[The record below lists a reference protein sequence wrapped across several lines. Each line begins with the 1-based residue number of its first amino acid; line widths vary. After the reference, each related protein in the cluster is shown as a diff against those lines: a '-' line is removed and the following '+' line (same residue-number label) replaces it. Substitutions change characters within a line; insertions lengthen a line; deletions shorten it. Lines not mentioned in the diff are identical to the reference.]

1 MNKEEIEE
9 LAFKDRKELANLNEL
24 DLLEI
29 IEFLQLDRKQWI
41 NQYSTTHNDY
51 IYLQQEKIKLENLL
65 DTILTYHL
73 FSDTC
78 PLEFGFEKDS
88 LQDKAQNV
96 FYEDDGEYCETNCD
110 ECYKK
115 CWIKF
120 FKRIMEL
127 KGEDNV

>member
-1 MNKEEIEE
+1 MIERDKEYYNQKISELYSVIENQE
-9 LAFKDRKELANLNEL
+9 KIIR
-24 DLLEI
+24 DLQE
-29 IEFLQLDRKQWI
+29 
-41 NQYSTTHNDY
+41 
-51 IYLQQEKIKLENLL
+51 EKIKLENLL

-88 LQDKAQNV
+88 LQDKAQND
-96 FYEDDGEYCETNCD
+96 FYEDDGRYCDINCGGS
-110 ECYKK
+110 CKN

-127 KGEDNV
+127 KGGNND